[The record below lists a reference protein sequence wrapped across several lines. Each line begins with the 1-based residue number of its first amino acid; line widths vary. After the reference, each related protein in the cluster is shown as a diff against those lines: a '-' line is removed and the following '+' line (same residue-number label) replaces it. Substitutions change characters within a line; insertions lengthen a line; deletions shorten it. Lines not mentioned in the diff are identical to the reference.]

1 MSDSQWLTD
10 VNEAAGGLS
19 VVSDDNNA
27 TVVTETVLL
36 RCKSSRRYV
45 FHSAINAG
53 LLDSAHF
60 AQLVN
65 VAAELT
71 SRGWTEGV

>member
-1 MSDSQWLTD
+1 MSESQWLTD

-19 VVSDDNNA
+19 VVHDDNNA

-45 FHSAINAG
+45 FHSTINAG
-53 LLDSAHF
+53 LLDSGHLT
-60 AQLVN
+60 QLFD
-65 VAAELT
+65 VANELT
-71 SRGWTEGV
+71 ARGWTEGV